1 MLALR
6 IRMDVLRELC
16 EGQNML
22 TDAISDISHPRDD
35 IGQIVIT
42 ELEQTIKQLT
52 LAKEKLERHS
62 R

>member
-1 MLALR
+1 MVALR

-22 TDAISDISHPRDD
+22 TDAISDLSRPRSD
-35 IGQIVIT
+35 IGQIVST

-52 LAKEKLERHS
+52 LAKEKLERH

>member
-1 MLALR
+1 MMVALR

-22 TDAISDISHPRDD
+22 TDAISDLSRPRSD
-35 IGQIVIT
+35 IGQIVST

-52 LAKEKLERHS
+52 LAKEKLERH